1 MINRQAE
8 KKAAIISRLSGFR
21 VLLFPASSPMHPRRH
36 SHPEQHMCSI
46 GEMLQVVTFGV
57 FDAQEGVALEQ

>member
-1 MINRQAE
+1 
-8 KKAAIISRLSGFR
+8 
-21 VLLFPASSPMHPRRH
+21 
-36 SHPEQHMCSI
+36 MCSI